1 MTPSSP
7 SQYSIWGIPF
17 CSLVCTR
24 AGPDKQESAPPP
36 HACIQGEK
44 KKVSVLSCC
53 GGRRRNWRQR
63 SGRASWSN
71 YLLFPPL
78 AFPLD
83 NLLLFCSAAN
93 DTKTDFRKREGG
105 WSVLMIFQV
114 SADPCY
120 YSPFLPPF
128 FGGGRLNGGK
138 AGAYFGTQLVK
149 AEHQSPPPQM
159 EEWGAFPVPPWRQN
173 CPFFSSSSSLSPKM
187 SLHEDPSSPFD
198 GHLQC
203 EANRRQDD

>member
-1 MTPSSP
+1 MHS
-7 SQYSIWGIPF
+7 G
-17 CSLVCTR
+17 R
-24 AGPDKQESAPPP
+24 E
-36 HACIQGEK
+36 

-53 GGRRRNWRQR
+53 GRRRNWRQR
-63 SGRASWSN
+63 SERASWSN

-120 YSPFLPPF
+120 YSPFPPSFF

-149 AEHQSPPPQM
+149 AEHQSPPPSK
-159 EEWGAFPVPPWRQN
+159 EWGAFPVPPWRQN
-173 CPFFSSSSSLSPKM
+173 CPLSPPPPPFPRKCPYTKIPPAR
-187 SLHEDPSSPFD
+187 SLGICSVGQIGDKTIETP
-198 GHLQC
+198 
-203 EANRRQDD
+203 